1 MRKLFFI
8 LSIMVLILGQGFS
21 GKTVTAETFPTL
33 VQLPDGFR
41 PEGIVVG
48 NGQDIY
54 AGSLATGAIY
64 RADLR
69 SGQGEIVVPDQ
80 EDIIA
85 VGVSF
90 DKRSNFLFV
99 AGGPAGA
106 GYVYDVETGNMVADY
121 TFTMEYNFIND
132 VIVTRSAAYFT
143 DSFRPF
149 LYRIPLGAMGQLPD
163 ASAVEEIP
171 LSGDFV
177 FIPNAFNANGIDA
190 TTDGK
195 SLIIVSSVMSELYHV
210 EPDTG
215 ITTLIDLGG
224 ATVPNGD
231 GILLN
236 GSSLYVVQNRL
247 NQISVVQLDAHLTTG
262 EIVAVIADPLF
273 DVPTAITMFGN
284 SLYAVNAR
292 FGTPPEPDTD
302 YDIVKVT
309 MDR

>member
-231 GILLN
+231 GILLD